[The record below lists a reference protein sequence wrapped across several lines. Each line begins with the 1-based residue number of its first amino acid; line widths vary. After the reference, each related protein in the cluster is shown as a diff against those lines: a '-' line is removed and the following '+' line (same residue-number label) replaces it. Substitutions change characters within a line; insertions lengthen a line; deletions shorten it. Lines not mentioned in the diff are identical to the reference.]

1 MKQRPAHTRVMKPA
15 LITAA
20 ACLLLVGLA
29 AAGFAAEEAAHGA
42 AEHGGHAAA
51 QMKDFMWRC
60 IDFLA
65 LVAILVW
72 ALKKADVKGS
82 LKARQSGIEKALQE
96 AVTAREAAE
105 KKMAEYEQKLAQA
118 NEEIDAI
125 SAAIREE
132 GQKEKARIIAE
143 ATATAEKIKEQARN
157 AADQE
162 IVKARAELRA
172 EAAKLAVQLAEQTLR
187 EKVEK
192 SDQDRLVGEYLTK
205 VVELH

>member
-1 MKQRPAHTRVMKPA
+1 MKQRVAHSGAVKPA

-20 ACLLLVGLA
+20 VCLLLVVLA
-29 AAGFAAEEAAHGA
+29 AAGFAAEGGEGAHHVDTA
-42 AEHGGHAAA
+42 K
-51 QMKDFMWRC
+51 QMKDFGWRVL
-60 IDFLA
+60 DFAVLM
-65 LVAILVW
+65 AILIW

-82 LKARQSGIEKALQE
+82 LKARRQGIEKALQE

-105 KKMAEYEQKLAQA
+105 QKMAEYQGKLSKA
-118 NEEIDAI
+118 NEEIEAI

-143 ATATAEKIKEQARN
+143 ARATAEKIKEQARQ

-162 IVKARAELRA
+162 VAKARTELRA
-172 EAAKLAVQLAEQTLR
+172 EAARLSVQLAEQTLK
-187 EKVEK
+187 EKINK
-192 SDQDRLVGEYLTK
+192 DDQDRLVGEYLTK

>member
-42 AEHGGHAAA
+42 AEHGSHAAA

-72 ALKKADVKGS
+72 ALKKADLKGS

-96 AVTAREAAE
+96 AVIAREAAE
-105 KKMAEYEQKLAQA
+105 KKMAEYEQKLTKA

-143 ATATAEKIKEQARN
+143 ASATAEKIKEQARN